1 MDGVM
6 PYAVVIL
13 IQIIDAG
20 LFMISK
26 AALTFGLN
34 PLIFVFYRQA
44 FGTLLLAPLAV
55 TLVRYQLMP
64 YILIFDLL
72 LLLFLLICVSIF
84 YRRKGQPRL
93 SFMIPIFFNLFFIG
107 LSYISATATSAIS
120 NSLPVFTFIFTVI
133 LGMETLKLKSRSG
146 IIKVLGI
153 LFCVTGI
160 MIIALYKGP
169 QLSSLNHH
177 HTQFTNHEGNSNL
190 ETKHSTTAWIKGSF
204 ILILSCIIC
213 SLWFVF
219 QSILLKEYQSKLLFT
234 TFLCIF
240 STIQSFIIA
249 IMFQRDFAKWKLHW
263 DMGLLAIGYSAVA
276 VTGFSYYLQ
285 AWCIEKKGPVFLV
298 ISSPLA
304 FVFTMMG
311 SSFILGEKIN
321 LGSVLG
327 GISLVAGLYSVLWG
341 KSMENKVPEPSIEC
355 SE

>member
-1 MDGVM
+1 MDGVK

-20 LFMISK
+20 LFMITK
-26 AALTFGLN
+26 AAFTLGLN
-34 PLIFVFYRQA
+34 PLVFVFYRQA
-44 FGTLLLAPLAV
+44 FGTLLLVPLAV
-55 TLVRYQLMP
+55 ILVR
-64 YILIFDLL
+64 
-72 LLLFLLICVSIF
+72 
-84 YRRKGQPRL
+84 
-93 SFMIPIFFNLFFIG
+93 IPIFFDMFFIG

-120 NSLPVFTFIFTVI
+120 NSLPVFTFILTV
-133 LGMETLKLKSRSG
+133 LFRMETLKLKSRSG
-146 IIKVLGI
+146 IVKVLGI

-169 QLSSLNHH
+169 QLSSLNPH

-190 ETKHSTTAWIKGSF
+190 ETKHSTGTWIKGSF
-204 ILILSCIIC
+204 ILISSYIIC

-219 QSILLKEYQSKLLFT
+219 QGILLKEYQSKLLFT

-249 IMFQRDFAKWKLHW
+249 IIFQRDFAKWKLHW

-304 FVFTMMG
+304 FVFTMIG

-355 SE
+355 GE

>member
-1 MDGVM
+1 MDGVK

-20 LFMISK
+20 LFMITK

-44 FGTLLLAPLAV
+44 FGTLLLVPLAV
-55 TLVRYQLMP
+55 ILVR
-64 YILIFDLL
+64 
-72 LLLFLLICVSIF
+72 
-84 YRRKGQPRL
+84 RKAQPRL
-93 SFMIPIFFNLFFIG
+93 SFMLLFKTFMLVLIGIPIFFNLFFIG
-107 LSYISATATSAIS
+107 LSYVSATATSAIS

-177 HTQFTNHEGNSNL
+177 HSQFTNHEGNSNL
-190 ETKHSTTAWIKGSF
+190 DTKHSTTTWIKGSF

-219 QSILLKEYQSKLLFT
+219 QGILLKEYQSKLLFT

-249 IMFQRDFAKWKLHW
+249 IMFERDFAKWKLHW

-304 FVFTMMG
+304 FVFTMIG

-321 LGSVLG
+321 LGSVFG

-355 SE
+355 SEC